1 MNEYLRRVGPPLDM
15 RESKEL
21 RERVRVASLAALVD
35 LEPRDD
41 GEWMGSNAARRSGLG
56 PRDVEVES

>member
-1 MNEYLRRVGPPLDM
+1 M

-41 GEWMGSNAARRSGLG
+41 GEWMGGNVTRRSGLG